1 MTVNG
6 DLDLSNYGTGM
17 GPEYEWLISDHP
29 LALAE
34 RQRRAAE
41 FFAAELDEPAALDE
55 PDHQPAPEEDFT
67 GMRPGLGEEVGGL
80 ATHVEPTA
88 DRDQLR
94 YATEAEPDEVTVAK
108 SRADYEQFRRDHGE
122 PTYTYPAHYLG
133 ASAVDYPAPGL

>member
-1 MTVNG
+1 MTANG
-6 DLDLSNYGTGM
+6 EPDLSSYGTGM

-55 PDHQPAPEEDFT
+55 AAHHPAPEEEFA

-94 YATEAEPDEVTVAK
+94 YAAEAQPDEATVER
-108 SRADYEQFRRDHGE
+108 SRRDYEQFRREHGD
-122 PTYTYPAHYLG
+122 PGYTYPAHYVG
-133 ASAVDYPAPGL
+133 ASAAEYPPPGI